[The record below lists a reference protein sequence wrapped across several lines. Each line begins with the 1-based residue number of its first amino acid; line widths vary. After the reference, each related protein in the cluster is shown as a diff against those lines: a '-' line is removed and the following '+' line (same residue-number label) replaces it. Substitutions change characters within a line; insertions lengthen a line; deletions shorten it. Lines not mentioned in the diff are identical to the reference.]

1 MLFVAFMVSASRFT
15 LMENEFERLD
25 PRTLLDTYMQ
35 ESKEFSVALKAG
47 ASWESL
53 QQRRVRIRLI
63 SMFIN
68 KKYDELNNERR
79 RNKPPHGD

>member
-1 MLFVAFMVSASRFT
+1 
-15 LMENEFERLD
+15 
-25 PRTLLDTYMQ
+25 
-35 ESKEFSVALKAG
+35 
-47 ASWESL
+47 
-53 QQRRVRIRLI
+53 LI